1 MQDNSKTVEQVEA
14 EVEELRRQL
23 GEAREALEAI
33 RRGDVDAVVVD
44 RPEGPKVYTLTG
56 ADTPYR
62 VMVEEMQEGAVTL
75 SNDGVIL
82 YCNKQIARMLDTSHQ
97 HLLGRPFR
105 DFLAPTSLPRF
116 EAFWQRSRTEAS
128 RGEVRLVAA
137 NGGQVPV
144 YLALRL
150 LPADGLTQTSVVI
163 ADLTEQKRYQDIMAS
178 EVFATSV
185 LDQAQDAIVVCDP
198 SGQVIRAN
206 RAAER
211 LSAVNTILQPFDV
224 AFPLRRDNHDA
235 ALSLLPLA
243 SAAPFVRGIEAFLI
257 QPNGFRVEL
266 LLSTAQMLDFERKL
280 LGTVVTMTDITA
292 RKQAEDALRR
302 SESALR
308 AFFDSPGMLRGIV
321 EVVAGDIRF
330 VSANKATAA
339 AYGLTPDAVCG
350 KLMSDLGTPP
360 DLTREYMDRC
370 EESRRTE
377 RAISF
382 EMLRPFEDGDRWL
395 LVTVSYLGTG
405 TAGCPRFAFVALDI
419 TERRQAEED
428 LRKST
433 EELARS
439 NRSLEQF
446 AIVVSHDLQ
455 EPLRTVTGFVQL
467 LQKKYANQPDADAS
481 TWIEFTLGGA
491 RRMEALIKDLLAYAR
506 VGTRGQQPV
515 LIDAGAVLG
524 QALENLHE
532 SIQETGAE
540 ITHSELPAV
549 QADPS
554 QLAQLFQNLLGNAMK
569 FRGEAPPKVHVDARR
584 EGKAWRFSVSDN
596 GIGIDPKFQ
605 DQIFE
610 VFRRLHNRQQYEGTG
625 IGLAI
630 CKKIVD
636 RHGGRIWVESQPG
649 QGATF
654 SFTLPTR

>member
-185 LDQAQDAIVVCDP
+185 LDQAQDAIVVCDQ

-292 RKQAEDALRR
+292 QA
-302 SESALR
+302 
-308 AFFDSPGMLRGIV
+308 G
-321 EVVAGDIRF
+321 
-330 VSANKATAA
+330 
-339 AYGLTPDAVCG
+339 
-350 KLMSDLGTPP
+350 
-360 DLTREYMDRC
+360 
-370 EESRRTE
+370 
-377 RAISF
+377 
-382 EMLRPFEDGDRWL
+382 
-395 LVTVSYLGTG
+395 
-405 TAGCPRFAFVALDI
+405 
-419 TERRQAEED
+419 
-428 LRKST
+428 
-433 EELARS
+433 
-439 NRSLEQF
+439 
-446 AIVVSHDLQ
+446 
-455 EPLRTVTGFVQL
+455 
-467 LQKKYANQPDADAS
+467 
-481 TWIEFTLGGA
+481 
-491 RRMEALIKDLLAYAR
+491 
-506 VGTRGQQPV
+506 
-515 LIDAGAVLG
+515 
-524 QALENLHE
+524 
-532 SIQETGAE
+532 
-540 ITHSELPAV
+540 
-549 QADPS
+549 
-554 QLAQLFQNLLGNAMK
+554 
-569 FRGEAPPKVHVDARR
+569 
-584 EGKAWRFSVSDN
+584 
-596 GIGIDPKFQ
+596 
-605 DQIFE
+605 
-610 VFRRLHNRQQYEGTG
+610 
-625 IGLAI
+625 
-630 CKKIVD
+630 
-636 RHGGRIWVESQPG
+636 
-649 QGATF
+649 
-654 SFTLPTR
+654 